1 MANWMSSKRFA
12 CLSLLVFLFLSP
24 VFPAHGDETVII
36 GINVNQVDKGLFFII
51 MGDDG
56 DFLITPEDLKG
67 LGIRKPEGTV
77 HEIEGEFYISLSSI
91 KGVEFSLD
99 EEALALNITAM
110 PYHFEKQVIDFVFQE
125 QLDVIIPKDSG
136 GFLNY
141 AISHATDFDSSR
153 ATEVTNQLGLRYAD
167 LLFLTDTVYTMD
179 QETDRFV
186 RLMSNIT
193 YDRRRELQRVVIGDF
208 FTSSGEF
215 GSSLNLGGISFSKT
229 FTISPNF
236 VKHNL
241 IDLSGAVSLP
251 TQMDVYMD
259 GMRFR
264 RETLP
269 PGPFELQN
277 ITPRQGAGLLE
288 VVLTDPFGN
297 EQRLMHPF
305 YISDDILTKGLHE
318 YSYNI
323 GYLRED
329 FGIKSFDYG
338 DLIISAF
345 HRYGINNVLTAGF
358 HGEAAKKRYNLGPST
373 SFFIKRLGVIDLA
386 MAFSQNEEREKGTA
400 TSINYIYQGRKF
412 NIQLNRRDFS
422 NNYNPI
428 LSSSETGTIRS
439 DTTAVVGFT
448 TRRLGSVSLG
458 YHLLDQ
464 QEEADRKTLTV
475 TYSKTLLRSL
485 RAFGSYTR
493 IEDEDHSNEFM
504 VGLSYNP
511 IQGTIL
517 STRHEKVEDTS
528 TETVQAQ
535 KNVPQGEGWG
545 GNASYQRIN
554 SDTISTDVLNTNL
567 QYNARHA
574 TLRGRYQRVDEIQTF
589 EGTVSGGIAYV
600 GRTLGLS
607 RPITDSFGLVQV
619 GELENIRVYVNNQE
633 IGKTNASGRLLIPN
647 VSSYY
652 NNQISIEDKD
662 IPIDYLIDQKK
673 LYISP
678 SLKSGSQILFDVEKF
693 QAVIGRIHIR
703 VEDQVKPLEFYEIH
717 MVVDEEELTFLAARD
732 GEFYLENISPGSY
745 RASLIY
751 QEKACLFDII
761 VPVSEETMIDL
772 GELVCELSQ

>member
-24 VFPAHGDETVII
+24 IFPAHGDETVII

-51 MGDDG
+51 MRDDG

-67 LGIRKPEGTV
+67 LGIRKHEGTV
-77 HEIEGEFYISLSSI
+77 YEIEGEFYISLSSI

-110 PYHFEKQVIDFVFQE
+110 PYHFEKQVIDFAFQE

-141 AISHATDFDSSR
+141 AISHATDFGSSR
-153 ATEVTNQLGLRYAD
+153 ATEVTNQLGLRYSD
-167 LLFLTDTVYTMD
+167 LLFLTDTVYTLD
-179 QETDRFV
+179 QETDQFV

-193 YDRRRELQRVVIGDF
+193 YDRRRKLQRVVIGDF
-208 FTSSGEF
+208 FASSGEF
-215 GSSLNLGGISFSKT
+215 GSSLNLGGISFSKI
-229 FTISPNF
+229 FTINPNF

-259 GMRFR
+259 DIRFR

-269 PGPFELQN
+269 PGPFVLQN
-277 ITPRQGAGLLE
+277 ISPRQGAGLLE

-297 EQRLMHPF
+297 EQRLLHPF
-305 YISDDILTKGLHE
+305 YSSNDILTKGLHE

-329 FGIKSFDYG
+329 FGMKSFDYG
-338 DLIISAF
+338 DLMISAF
-345 HRYGINNVLTAGF
+345 HRYGINDVLTAGF
-358 HGEAAKKRYNLGPST
+358 HGDAAKKRYNLGPST
-373 SFFIKRLGVIDLA
+373 SFFIKRLGVIGLA

-412 NIQLNRRDFS
+412 NIQLNRRHFS
-422 NNYNPI
+422 NNYDTI
-428 LSSSETGTIRS
+428 LSSSATGTIRS
-439 DTTAVVGFT
+439 ETSAVVGYI
-448 TRRLGSVSLG
+448 TRWFGSVSLG
-458 YHLLDQ
+458 YHLLNQ
-464 QEEADRKTLTV
+464 QEEADKKTLTA
-475 TYSKTLLRSL
+475 TYSKTLLKTIRL
-485 RAFGSYTR
+485 FGLFTR

-517 STRHEKVEDTS
+517 STRYEKAEDTS
-528 TETVQAQ
+528 TETVQIQ
-535 KNVPQGEGWG
+535 KNAPLGEGWG
-545 GNASYQRIN
+545 GNALYQRIDSN
-554 SDTISTDVLNTNL
+554 TLSTDVLNSNL
-567 QYNARHA
+567 QYNTRYA
-574 TLRGRYQRVDEIQTF
+574 TLRGHYQSADDNQSF
-589 EGTVSGGIAYV
+589 EGSVSGGIAYV
-600 GRTLGLS
+600 GRTMGLS

-633 IGKTNASGRLLIPN
+633 IGKTNAYGKLFVPN
-647 VSSYY
+647 LASYY
-652 NNQISIEDKD
+652 RNSVSINDHD
-662 IPIDYLIDQKK
+662 IPIDYLIDKK
-673 LYISP
+673 ELHISP
-678 SLKSGSQILFDVEKF
+678 SLRSGSQILYDVEKF

-717 MVVDEEELTFLAARD
+717 MVIDGEELTFLAARD

-761 VPVSEETMIDL
+761 VPVSEETIIDL
-772 GELVCELSQ
+772 GELVCELPQ